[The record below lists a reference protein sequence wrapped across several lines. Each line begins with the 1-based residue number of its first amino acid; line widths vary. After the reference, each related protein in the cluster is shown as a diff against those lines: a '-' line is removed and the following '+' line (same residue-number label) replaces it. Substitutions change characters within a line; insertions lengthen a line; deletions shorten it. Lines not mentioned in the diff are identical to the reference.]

1 MFLKILQNLQENTCA
16 GFSFLMNFY
25 LNSCYLLP
33 EVKLLLYSLKEDCT
47 FLAIMRVAVIAAVI
61 GMVASILAKW
71 HLKGF
76 YDEKSKVPSF
86 INMFII
92 VLLFLLLSLLL
103 ISLR

>member
-1 MFLKILQNLQENTCA
+1 
-16 GFSFLMNFY
+16 
-25 LNSCYLLP
+25 
-33 EVKLLLYSLKEDCT
+33 
-47 FLAIMRVAVIAAVI
+47 MRVAVIAAVI

-71 HLKGF
+71 PLKGF

-86 INMFII
+86 INIFII

>member
-1 MFLKILQNLQENTCA
+1 MQ
-16 GFSFLMNFY
+16 
-25 LNSCYLLP
+25 
-33 EVKLLLYSLKEDCT
+33 
-47 FLAIMRVAVIAAVI
+47 VAVIAAVI

-86 INMFII
+86 INIFII